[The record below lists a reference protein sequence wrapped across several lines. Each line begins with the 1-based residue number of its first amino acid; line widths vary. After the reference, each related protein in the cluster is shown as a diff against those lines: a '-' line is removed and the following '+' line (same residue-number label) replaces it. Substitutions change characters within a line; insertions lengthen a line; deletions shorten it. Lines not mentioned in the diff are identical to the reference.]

1 MNTLRTINPEFYY
14 EWQLI
19 TEIIEATIDHYL
31 YIRNVAD
38 VLLNFEVQAP
48 QRLINKLML
57 EDWEICYKLTW
68 TWITIWLKTHLWYY
82 INFVINNELKNI
94 NIVPVLG
101 DLRYGLQNMLEKLG
115 KRVTSSEVYVC
126 DIDYTKF
133 PFILS
138 PIKKQIKLDK
148 YGFGFTDLY
157 LWDTLEEAN
166 QKIEEIKKETNL
178 FK

>member
-1 MNTLRTINPEFYY
+1 MNTLRTIDPEFYY

-57 EDWEICYKLTW
+57 DWEVCYKLTW
-68 TWITIWLKTHLWYY
+68 TWISIWLKTHLWYY
-82 INFVINNELKNI
+82 INFVINDKLKNI

-101 DLRYGLQNMLEKLG
+101 DLRYGLKDTLKGLVKMG
-115 KRVTSSEVYVC
+115 TSSEVYVC

-138 PIKKQIKLDK
+138 PIKKQIKLDND
-148 YGFGFTDLY
+148 GFGFTDLY